1 MTKGTTMKATL
12 FFWFA
17 LSLSAFSQSQPA
29 TTATTTGKCSV
40 SNTGSNST
48 ITINCGDN
56 KTEADAILKI
66 VKTILANQLDTNTV
80 LREVEKAINSLPRD
94 RVMSQEKLAAFT
106 SALGTANGSLGV
118 VPAGSSDDIFPL
130 AHQICDA
137 AQSKGWGL
145 ACPTSRNSEMGGVA
159 DVEGLKCYSSHWSSP
174 DGVAFKKALTAGG
187 LSCDYIPQGF
197 SQNGVTIM
205 GGGITILIGR
215 QPKPSN

>member
-1 MTKGTTMKATL
+1 MIRAELL
-12 FFWFA
+12 FVA
-17 LSLSAFSQSQPA
+17 LIASAFGQSQPT
-29 TTATTTGKCSV
+29 TTATTPGKCSV

-56 KTEADAILKI
+56 KAEADTILKI
-66 VKTILANQLDTNTV
+66 VKTILANQLDTNAV
-80 LREVEKAINSLPRD
+80 LREVEKAIKSLPRD
-94 RVMSQEKLAAFT
+94 RVMSPEKLAAFT
-106 SALGTANGSLGV
+106 SALGTANGMLGV

-130 AHQICDA
+130 ARQMCDA
-137 AQSKGWGL
+137 AQSKGWGS
-145 ACPTSRNSEMGGVA
+145 ACPTSRNSEMGGA

-174 DGVAFKKALTAGG
+174 DGVAFKKAMEAGG

-215 QPKPSN
+215 QPKPSS